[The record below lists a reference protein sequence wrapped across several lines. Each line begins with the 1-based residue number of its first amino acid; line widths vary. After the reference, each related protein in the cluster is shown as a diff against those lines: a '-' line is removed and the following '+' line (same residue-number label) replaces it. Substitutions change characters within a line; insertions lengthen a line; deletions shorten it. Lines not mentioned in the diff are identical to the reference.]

1 MHDGTN
7 FLQLYPIYH
16 GIDPDVGMY
25 VWYKC
30 KWFRYKEG
38 DSKIA
43 QNLSSAWY
51 MYAFPLSDGTL
62 PFKVHPVYSHQG
74 STFQQIV
81 TLLYFQKLDWYLDS
95 DDFHVSN
102 IFYQVRLDG
111 FLHLCA
117 LRVYFSPLQ
126 WSTIKLKHREDHFW
140 FCIDKFAFLIWVCFH
155 LV

>member
-16 GIDPDVGMY
+16 GIDPNVGMY

-62 PFKVHPVYSHQG
+62 PFKVHPMYSHQG

-102 IFYQVRLDG
+102 IFYQVRLPPPLCFASL
-111 FLHLCA
+111 FLTTTMEH
-117 LRVYFSPLQ
+117 Y
-126 WSTIKLKHREDHFW
+126 
-140 FCIDKFAFLIWVCFH
+140 
-155 LV
+155 